1 MKHSLHYLLIALFLL
16 MGFQAS
22 NAENIVYGVG
32 GDWTGTGVLKY
43 DLDALNPNQE
53 LDTEQLVALPIENT
67 DDVLCG
73 VSVGDKYYT
82 FMRNSNYEVVF
93 ATINF
98 TTGNIVEVNNYAYK
112 NGKKGSMMGGM
123 AYDKANDILYGIE
136 TGYNDEGG
144 KYSNVYRINPTTGE
158 ISDLATINGHQ
169 LCAIACDSKGS
180 VYLVENTYID
190 WTPYPQLYR
199 LNADNSLETVV
210 ENKDVAGMASYTC
223 SALFSA
229 DDSKLYFHSY
239 QDVGVFDLN
248 AKTYSVAGS
257 VNKPIA
263 GLTYTL
269 STEDGVAAEKPASKL
284 RFLVNKSWYG
294 DHMGFGTDRV
304 MTKEDIYYNSDNKQS
319 IVIKSGRDLDTNRFS
334 TSDYTQNE
342 FNAEGKIVS
351 STHYQFG
358 SYDFGDWAREKRSET
373 IYTYDEAGN
382 LVKEVETYY
391 NAMGTSS
398 SSIDYTYDE
407 AGNVATKTITTQYD
421 VVTLTY
427 LDYEN
432 GLPTAY
438 TSEGKYDGDNFTAMI
453 SYDANGNKIEEDHLV
468 YVYDE
473 EFGNPSPVTKQVELW
488 EYDEQSNPLSY
499 IKYTFNENGQHYASA
514 KTVYEFVNGSKDL
527 IRSEDF
533 TSFDGE
539 EWYSNGIPCYMQY
552 ADFEDKAEMVAVQS
566 LASLAEE
573 GINCVNVD
581 FTVPEAAFSGSD
593 PKAIIFRDGAV
604 VDTIGIIDH
613 LDYETYAVRYTDKDV
628 YNGKHDYFVQPLIEE
643 GYDEA
648 GNTIYKGYNISAP
661 SSIELNTEL
670 PAATDLRLSSARS
683 EKNGSG
689 LTATT
694 LYYGTISWTNPE
706 TLTDF
711 GFISNDL
718 MLGNAQL
725 CEETSTTKDA
735 SVTAIESSFDTD
747 IEVYILTRYKYG
759 KAQSEKLTVS
769 LSDLKSI
776 ATGIHGASTE
786 AISFSISDRT
796 LRLNGQAKVT
806 IFSANGQQAA
816 TMQGAGIMSLDQ
828 LSNGTYVICVE
839 HNGEVKAYKYQV
851 K

>member
-158 ISDLATINGHQ
+158 ISDVATINDHQ

-210 ENKDVAGMASYTC
+210 ENKDVTGMASYTC

-269 STEDGVAAEKPASKL
+269 STEDGVAAEKPASKM

-539 EWYSNGIPCYMQY
+539 EWYSNGTPCYMQY

-661 SSIELNTEL
+661 SSIELNTVL

-683 EKNGSG
+683 EKQGSG

-706 TLTDF
+706 TLTDY

-786 AISFSISDRT
+786 ALSFSISDRT